1 MSAIWVN
8 EVWRLVKA
16 GLADV
21 DIFEICIQGCV
32 LPGFRPLR
40 LARVADFRVG
50 VALYG
55 VWELQAEIVH
65 CQLIHHFRCN
75 LPYSST
81 I

>member
-1 MSAIWVN
+1 MT
-8 EVWRLVKA
+8 

-21 DIFEICIQGCV
+21 GIFKICIQGCV
-32 LPGFRPLR
+32 LPGF
-40 LARVADFRVG
+40 RVADFRVG